1 MRFPR
6 AGRHRG
12 DRGARRLH
20 HRERADLR
28 GTEVQ
33 EGPTAGPVD
42 RGLPEIDMDDEAWKT
57 SGSFTNSVQTASMFM
72 NSGLSFTIFWGRW
85 KTFL

>member
-1 MRFPR
+1 MVIVGHGGFTIENVRTCVER
-6 AGRHRG
+6 KCKK
-12 DRGARRLH
+12 AR
-20 HRERADLR
+20 
-28 GTEVQ
+28 
-33 EGPTAGPVD
+33 PVD